1 MGSLSEKRAL
11 VTGGARGIGKATV
24 ERLLADGAQVVACG
38 RSDAVAPTGA
48 VYLRAD
54 VSKQADVDRLVA
66 ETIDRLGGIDILVNN
81 AGVQIEKTVVDSTDA
96 DWSVLMGANTE
107 GVFRMC
113 RAVIPVMAKAGAGAI
128 VNVGSIS
135 ADTADPSMALYNA
148 SKAFVHGLTRSI
160 AVDHGAHGVRCNAVC
175 PGWIMTEMADAAF
188 ALADDPKAAE
198 ADAVARTPAGRMGRP
213 KDIADIIAWLAS
225 DESRFVT
232 GQCYVADG
240 GLTVATPIRPDLF

>member
-1 MGSLSEKRAL
+1 MTGLAGKRAL

-24 ERLLADGAQVVACG
+24 ERLIADGVQVVACG
-38 RSDAVAPTGA
+38 RSAARAPEGA
-48 VYLRAD
+48 IFLQAD
-54 VSKQADVDRLVA
+54 VSNQADVDRLVA
-66 ETIDRLGGIDILVNN
+66 ETMDRLGGIDILVNN
-81 AGVQIEKTVVDSTDA
+81 AGVQIEKTVVDSTDE
-96 DWSVLMGANTE
+96 DWTVLMGTNAE

-113 RAVIPVMAKAGAGAI
+113 RAAIPVMAEAGGGVI

-135 ADTADPSMALYNA
+135 ADHADPSMALYNA

-160 AVDHGAHGVRCNAVC
+160 AVDHGGQRIRCNAVC

-188 ALADDPKAAE
+188 GLAKDPTAAE
-198 ADAVARTPAGRMGRP
+198 ADAVKRTPAGRLGRP
-213 KDIADIIAWLAS
+213 KDIADVIAWLAS

-240 GLTVATPIRPDLF
+240 GLTVATPLRPGLF